1 MLAAPLLSQ
10 SFDDHIRTQRQ
21 RTDEAMATC
30 GFDTLAIHAG
40 SPHVLFLDDHPYPF
54 KPNPHFKLWVPLE
67 EAVDCW
73 LVYRPAEKPR
83 LIFLQPADYWH
94 KPPSLPQGFWTRHF
108 QIEVIREPG
117 DARRHVV
124 NPVGNFGRCAFIGE
138 WQAQFADWGFAESN
152 PEALLHRLHYQ
163 RAIKTEYEVAC
174 MRHASAA
181 AARGHVAAE
190 TAFRDGKSEYEIHMA
205 YVRAT
210 GLTERELPY
219 SNIVA
224 LNSNAAVLHYQHQ
237 EREPPQQHHSF
248 LIDAGAQF
256 HTYAA
261 DVTRTYAG
269 TDGDFAALIAGMESL
284 QLQLCAQVRD
294 GVDYAKIHLDAHL
307 RIAGLLHEAGVITL
321 PAADAVTSGLSA
333 VFFPHGVGHLLGLQV
348 HDVAGFSV
356 DPAGAQKGRPP
367 GHPYLRLT
375 RTLEPG
381 FVVTIEPGLYFIDML
396 LEEARNGAHGRHIN
410 WRRVDEF
417 RPYGGIRVEDN
428 VACTAGE
435 PENLTRAAFAALA

>member
-1 MLAAPLLSQ
+1 MSSLSAL
-10 SFDDHIRTQRQ
+10 FDDHLRIQRQ
-21 RTDEAMATC
+21 RTDAAMLAC
-30 GFDTLAIHAG
+30 KVDTLAIHAG
-40 SPHVLFLDDHPYPF
+40 SPHMLFLDDHPYTF

-67 EAVDCW
+67 DPVDCW
-73 LVYRPAEKPR
+73 LVYRPGEKPR

-94 KPPSLPQGFWTRHF
+94 KPPSLPHGFWTHHF

-117 DARRHVV
+117 EARRHLTKL
-124 NPVGNFGRCAFIGE
+124 GRCAFIGE
-138 WQAQFADWGFAESN
+138 PQEQFKDWGFSETN
-152 PEALLHRLHYQ
+152 PEELLHRLHYP
-163 RAIKTEYEVAC
+163 RAIKTEYELEC
-174 MRHASAA
+174 MRHASHA

-190 TAFRDGKSEYEIHMA
+190 AAFRAGKSEYEIHMA
-205 YVRAT
+205 YIRAT
-210 GLTERELPY
+210 GHSERELPY

-224 LNSNAAVLHYQHQ
+224 LNKNASVLHYQHQ
-237 EREPPQQHHSF
+237 EREVPAKHHSF

-261 DVTRTYAG
+261 DVTRSYAAS
-269 TDGDFAALIAGMESL
+269 DGDFAALIAGMESL
-284 QLQLCAQVRD
+284 QLQLCAQVRN
-294 GVDYAKIHLDAHL
+294 GVDYANIHLDAHQ
-307 RIAGLLHEAGVITL
+307 RIASLLHDSGVITMTA
-321 PAADAVTSGLSA
+321 PDAVTSGLSS

-348 HDVAGFSV
+348 HDVVGFSV
-356 DPAGAQKGRPP
+356 DAKGTRKAPPA

-396 LEEARNGAHGRHIN
+396 LDEARDSAHGRHIN
-410 WRRVDEF
+410 WRRVEEF

-435 PENLTRAAFAALA
+435 SENLTRNAFAALA

>member
-1 MLAAPLLSQ
+1 MSSLSAL
-10 SFDDHIRTQRQ
+10 FDDHLRIQRQ
-21 RTDEAMATC
+21 RTDAAMVAC
-30 GFDTLAIHAG
+30 KVDTLAIHAG
-40 SPHVLFLDDHPYPF
+40 SPHMLFLDDHPYTF

-67 EAVDCW
+67 DPVDCW
-73 LVYRPAEKPR
+73 LVYRPGEKPR

-94 KPPSLPQGFWTRHF
+94 KPPSLPHGFWTHHF

-117 DARRHVV
+117 EARRHLTNQVHKL
-124 NPVGNFGRCAFIGE
+124 GRCAFIGE
-138 WQAQFADWGFAESN
+138 AQEQFEDWGFSETN
-152 PEALLHRLHYQ
+152 PEELLHRLHYP
-163 RAIKTEYEVAC
+163 RAIKTEYELEC
-174 MRHASAA
+174 MRHASHA

-190 TAFRDGKSEYEIHMA
+190 AAFRAGKSEYEIHMA

-210 GLTERELPY
+210 GHSERELPY

-224 LNSNAAVLHYQHQ
+224 LNKNASVLHYQHQ
-237 EREPPQQHHSF
+237 EREVPAKHYSF

-261 DVTRTYAG
+261 DVTRSYAAN
-269 TDGDFAALIAGMESL
+269 DGDFAALIAGMESL
-284 QLQLCAQVRD
+284 QLQLCAQVRN
-294 GVDYAKIHLDAHL
+294 GVDYANIHFDAHQ
-307 RIAGLLHEAGVITL
+307 RIASLLHDSGVITMTA
-321 PAADAVTSGLSA
+321 PDAVTSGLSS

-348 HDVAGFSV
+348 HDVVGFSV
-356 DPAGAQKGRPP
+356 DAKGTRKAPPA

-396 LEEARNGAHGRHIN
+396 LDEARDSAHGRHIN
-410 WRRVDEF
+410 WRRVEEF

-435 PENLTRAAFAALA
+435 SENLTRNAFAALN

>member
-1 MLAAPLLSQ
+1 MSSLSAL
-10 SFDDHIRTQRQ
+10 FDDHIRIQRQ
-21 RTDEAMATC
+21 RTDDAMAAC
-30 GFDTLAIHAG
+30 KVDTLAIHAG
-40 SPHVLFLDDHPYPF
+40 SPHMLFLDDHPYTF

-67 EAVDCW
+67 DPVDCW
-73 LVYRPAEKPR
+73 LVYRPGEKPR

-94 KPPSLPQGFWTRHF
+94 KPPSLPHGFWTHHF
-108 QIEVIREPG
+108 QIEVIREPAE
-117 DARRHVV
+117 ARRHLTNQVHKL
-124 NPVGNFGRCAFIGE
+124 GRCAFIGE
-138 WQAQFADWGFAESN
+138 PQEQFKDWGFSETN
-152 PEALLHRLHYQ
+152 PEELLHRLHYP
-163 RAIKTEYEVAC
+163 RAIKTEYELEC
-174 MRHASAA
+174 MRHASHA

-190 TAFRDGKSEYEIHMA
+190 AAFRAGKSEYEIHMA
-205 YVRAT
+205 YVRGT
-210 GLTERELPY
+210 GHSERELPY

-224 LNSNAAVLHYQHQ
+224 LNKNASVLHYQHQ
-237 EREPPQQHHSF
+237 EREVPAKHFSF

-261 DVTRTYAG
+261 DVTRTYAA

-284 QLQLCAQVRD
+284 QLQLCAQVRN
-294 GVDYAKIHLDAHL
+294 GVDYANIHLDAHQ
-307 RIAGLLHEAGVITL
+307 RIANLLHDSGVITMS
-321 PAADAVTSGLSA
+321 ATDAVTSGLSG

-348 HDVAGFSV
+348 HDVVGFSI
-356 DPAGAQKGRPP
+356 DAKGTRKAAPA

-396 LEEARNGAHGRHIN
+396 LDEARDSAHGKHIN
-410 WRRVDEF
+410 WRRVEEF

-435 PENLTRAAFAALA
+435 SENLTRNAFAALA

>member
-1 MLAAPLLSQ
+1 MSSLSAL
-10 SFDDHIRTQRQ
+10 FDDHLRIQRQ
-21 RTDEAMATC
+21 RTDAAMVAC
-30 GFDTLAIHAG
+30 KVDTLAIHAG
-40 SPHVLFLDDHPYPF
+40 SPHMLFLDDHPYTF

-67 EAVDCW
+67 DPVDCW
-73 LVYRPAEKPR
+73 LVYRPGEKPR

-94 KPPSLPQGFWTRHF
+94 KPPSLPHGFWTHHF

-117 DARRHVV
+117 EARRHLTKL
-124 NPVGNFGRCAFIGE
+124 GRCAFIGE
-138 WQAQFADWGFAESN
+138 PQEQFKDWGFSETN
-152 PEALLHRLHYQ
+152 PEELLHRLHYP
-163 RAIKTEYEVAC
+163 RAIKTEYELEC
-174 MRHASAA
+174 MRHASHA

-190 TAFRDGKSEYEIHMA
+190 AAFRAGKSEYEIHMA
-205 YVRAT
+205 YIRAT
-210 GLTERELPY
+210 GHSERELPY

-224 LNSNAAVLHYQHQ
+224 LNKNASVLHYQHQ
-237 EREPPQQHHSF
+237 EREVPAKHHSF

-261 DVTRTYAG
+261 DVTRSYAAS
-269 TDGDFAALIAGMESL
+269 DGDFAALIAGMESL
-284 QLQLCAQVRD
+284 QLQLCAQVRN
-294 GVDYAKIHLDAHL
+294 GVDYANIHFDAHK
-307 RIAGLLHEAGVITL
+307 RIASLLHDSGVITMTA
-321 PAADAVTSGLSA
+321 PDAVTSGLSS

-348 HDVAGFSV
+348 HDVVGFSV
-356 DPAGAQKGRPP
+356 DAKGTRKAPPA

-396 LEEARNGAHGRHIN
+396 LDEARDSAHGRHIN
-410 WRRVDEF
+410 WRRVEEF

-435 PENLTRAAFAALA
+435 SENLTRNAFAALN

>member
-1 MLAAPLLSQ
+1 MSSLSAL
-10 SFDDHIRTQRQ
+10 FDDHLRIQRQ
-21 RTDEAMATC
+21 RTDAAMVAC
-30 GFDTLAIHAG
+30 KVDTLAIHAG
-40 SPHVLFLDDHPYPF
+40 SPHMLFLDDHPYTF

-67 EAVDCW
+67 DPVDCW
-73 LVYRPAEKPR
+73 LVYRPGEKPR

-94 KPPSLPQGFWTRHF
+94 KPPSLPHGFWTHHF

-117 DARRHVV
+117 EARRHLTKL
-124 NPVGNFGRCAFIGE
+124 GRCAFIGE
-138 WQAQFADWGFAESN
+138 PQEQFKDWGFSETN
-152 PEALLHRLHYQ
+152 PEELLHRLHYP
-163 RAIKTEYEVAC
+163 RAIKTEYELEC
-174 MRHASAA
+174 MRHASHA

-190 TAFRDGKSEYEIHMA
+190 AAFRAGKSEYEIHMA
-205 YVRAT
+205 YIRAT
-210 GLTERELPY
+210 GHSERELPY

-224 LNSNAAVLHYQHQ
+224 LNKNASVLHYQHQ
-237 EREPPQQHHSF
+237 EREVPAKHHSF

-261 DVTRTYAG
+261 DVTRSYAAS
-269 TDGDFAALIAGMESL
+269 DGDFAALIAGMESL
-284 QLQLCAQVRD
+284 QLQLCAQVRN
-294 GVDYAKIHLDAHL
+294 GVDYANIHLDAHQ
-307 RIAGLLHEAGVITL
+307 RIASLLHDSGVITMTA
-321 PAADAVTSGLSA
+321 PDAVTSGLSS

-348 HDVAGFSV
+348 HDVVGFSV
-356 DPAGAQKGRPP
+356 DAKGTRKAPPA

-396 LEEARNGAHGRHIN
+396 LDEARDSAHGRHIN
-410 WRRVDEF
+410 WRRVEEF

-435 PENLTRAAFAALA
+435 SENLTRNAFAALA

>member
-1 MLAAPLLSQ
+1 MSSLSAL
-10 SFDDHIRTQRQ
+10 FDDHLRIQRQ
-21 RTDEAMATC
+21 RTDAAMVAC
-30 GFDTLAIHAG
+30 KVDTLAIHAG
-40 SPHVLFLDDHPYPF
+40 SPHMLFLDDHPYTF

-67 EAVDCW
+67 DPVDCW
-73 LVYRPAEKPR
+73 LVYRPGEKPR

-94 KPPSLPQGFWTRHF
+94 KPPSLPHGFWTHHF

-117 DARRHVV
+117 EARRHLTKL
-124 NPVGNFGRCAFIGE
+124 GRCAFIGE
-138 WQAQFADWGFAESN
+138 PQEQFKDWGFSETN
-152 PEALLHRLHYQ
+152 PEELLHRLHYP
-163 RAIKTEYEVAC
+163 RAIKTEYELEC
-174 MRHASAA
+174 MRHASHA

-190 TAFRDGKSEYEIHMA
+190 AAFRAGKSEYEIHLA
-205 YVRAT
+205 YIRAT
-210 GLTERELPY
+210 GHSERELPY

-224 LNSNAAVLHYQHQ
+224 LNKNASVLHYQHQ
-237 EREPPQQHHSF
+237 EREVPAKHHSF

-261 DVTRTYAG
+261 DVTRSYAAS
-269 TDGDFAALIAGMESL
+269 DGDFAALIAGMESL
-284 QLQLCAQVRD
+284 QLQLCAQVRN
-294 GVDYAKIHLDAHL
+294 GVDYANIHLDAHQ
-307 RIAGLLHEAGVITL
+307 RIASLLHDSGVITMTA
-321 PAADAVTSGLSA
+321 PDAVTSGLSS

-348 HDVAGFSV
+348 HDVVGFSV
-356 DPAGAQKGRPP
+356 DAKGTRKAPPA

-396 LEEARNGAHGRHIN
+396 LDQARDSAHGKHIN
-410 WRRVDEF
+410 WRRVEEF

-435 PENLTRAAFAALA
+435 SENLTRNAFAALA